1 LSALKTQK
9 NRPRR
14 CGIRLLI
21 VDDHPVMRRGLS
33 QVVSEMGNLEVC
45 GEAASKDEAM
55 EMIGNTRPDVV
66 IVDISLGEENGLD
79 LIKEINAR
87 FSTIKILVHS
97 MHDETIFAERV
108 LRAGALGY
116 IGKNETTQE
125 LIEAIHRVVN
135 GEVHLS
141 PRMTRRVLR
150 RKVGQSAPALEE
162 SPVTTLTDRELQVFD
177 LIGRG
182 VNTKQIAARLALSVK
197 TVESHR
203 ENIKTKLGLANA
215 IELTREAVQWVLEC

>member
-1 LSALKTQK
+1 
-9 NRPRR
+9 
-14 CGIRLLI
+14 
-21 VDDHPVMRRGLS
+21 
-33 QVVSEMGNLEVC
+33 
-45 GEAASKDEAM
+45 
-55 EMIGNTRPDVV
+55 
-66 IVDISLGEENGLD
+66 
-79 LIKEINAR
+79 
-87 FSTIKILVHS
+87 

-116 IGKNETTQE
+116 IGKNETTQA

-150 RKVGQSAPALEE
+150 KKVGQSAPAPEE